1 MPDHIIHEL
10 KPGLKPMESEKLQPE
25 VDAVTRKLFDDV
37 SPSMVKIK
45 VDDGSG
51 SGFIIDASGD
61 IATDAHVVLGN
72 RHITVITSDGVKH
85 AGRLKALDDINDLA
99 IIHIE
104 GELPKD
110 LKPLHLGSSK
120 DLKADQSVWAFG
132 HPSGWDPLF
141 VEPGYF
147 RRTETGQDVL
157 SAESEEVREHAKKV
171 LAGLTPKEKE
181 EADSEL
187 KKPMLNARVNIQHG
201 SSGGPLLDS
210 AGNVIG
216 ITDLSNLNSN
226 SDFTPVESLIA
237 LMNQKTPKFNFTYK
251 LDDKELTL
259 TDITRTSG
267 DYRSPFVDN
276 IIVMGDA
283 QKKPTPQMFLAPDPV
298 GDIIK
303 YNM

>member
-1 MPDHIIHEL
+1 
-10 KPGLKPMESEKLQPE
+10 
-25 VDAVTRKLFDDV
+25 
-37 SPSMVKIK
+37 
-45 VDDGSG
+45 
-51 SGFIIDASGD
+51 
-61 IATDAHVVLGN
+61 
-72 RHITVITSDGVKH
+72 VITSDGVKH